1 MDIQYICSTN
11 ISWRGRWLWKKGK
24 KFPWEGVI
32 VGKKKK
38 RLWNTDVARLGF
50 LFSRPLYSTWGL
62 GTCPACS
69 IALPDHVGTYTAHH
83 FATSQAGR
91 QSNGGRSLR
100 PASPF
105 VCSELKTKR
114 DGKLEGEGCGEKELK
129 GTVYWPSPK
138 SGNSRTGGPW
148 SFLLPVVPLMTSG
161 RKEVRQK
168 CASPPRT
175 AHPLGW
181 RSQGRCDLRVEK
193 AGRARPTHRK
203 APMSDLETA
212 LSSSRHFT
220 SNSQ

>member
-32 VGKKKK
+32 VGEKKK

-138 SGNSRTGGPW
+138 SGNIRTGGGLLH
-148 SFLLPVVPLMTSG
+148 FLASLSGVSESPVVASSWTGSDHSERLKWRVRIFWMVWFLTIHLWNHMVHEKTLWTLPVG
-161 RKEVRQK
+161 
-168 CASPPRT
+168 C
-175 AHPLGW
+175 
-181 RSQGRCDLRVEK
+181 
-193 AGRARPTHRK
+193 
-203 APMSDLETA
+203 
-212 LSSSRHFT
+212 
-220 SNSQ
+220 